1 MKENILKTQSLDF
14 AIRIVNL
21 YKYLYESKKEFVL
34 SKQILR
40 SGTSVGAMICEAEH
54 SESAADFVHKIAI
67 SQKEINETLYW
78 LELLCKTDY
87 ITVTEYESIKEDAI
101 EVAKII
107 SSSIKTAKNN
117 IKAKANSL
125 NKQ

>member
-1 MKENILKTQSLDF
+1 M
-14 AIRIVNL
+14 
-21 YKYLYESKKEFVL
+21 
-34 SKQILR
+34 R

-54 SESAADFVHKIAI
+54 SESAADFVRKIAI